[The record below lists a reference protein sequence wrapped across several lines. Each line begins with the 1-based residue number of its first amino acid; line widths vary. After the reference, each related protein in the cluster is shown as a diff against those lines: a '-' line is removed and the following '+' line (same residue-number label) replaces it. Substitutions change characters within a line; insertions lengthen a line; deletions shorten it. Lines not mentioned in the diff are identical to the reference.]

1 MLSLHVKNLRSI
13 EDSGPIK
20 LRPLTLVVG
29 RNSAGKSTLLR
40 VLPLLRQSV
49 ERRTSGPI
57 LWFGDLVDFGSFGE
71 AVRWGA
77 EKKEIELEVGFS
89 WGTDYAR
96 NPWAVGGG
104 QRTEA
109 PVTLR
114 LTLGNGDRSP
124 AVVRVAFRCGDQTL
138 EVDIAPDGRWASL
151 LVNGRP
157 ADLKHVIPL
166 STNERAPFVPWR
178 SEDVNPE
185 DAARPVLEAAGLSM
199 ESKVFD
205 NALVGRMLFW
215 HPDLETLRGQSA
227 RRPGLG
233 LMLKRVA
240 NDDQRLRQ
248 LHEALFTRD
257 AAYILLSALQ
267 TLAAEA
273 AAVAYIGP
281 FRAPPARHYR
291 VSELS
296 NDVVDADGTNTAM
309 VVRSLSPAAREN
321 LNLWLTQ
328 HLGFGLELG
337 DTDAHVQLRI
347 SEGALRAA
355 NLIDVGYGVSQLLP
369 VAVQLWMMSH
379 PRDDAAPAFRTCVI
393 EQPEL
398 HLHPAHQAR
407 LGALLASM
415 AQEGSRPVG
424 RPEWSLLVET
434 HSAELVEAVG
444 RAIFEGQLAPSA
456 AQIIIVEKDDVSGES
471 TVRVATFDERGE
483 LQNWPVGFFVP

>member
-1 MLSLHVKNLRSI
+1 MLTLHVKNLRSI

-20 LRPLTLVVG
+20 LCPLTLVVG

-71 AVRWGA
+71 AVRWGV

-89 WGTDYAR
+89 WDTDYAR

-104 QRTEA
+104 RRTEA
-109 PVTLR
+109 PVTLG
-114 LTLGNGDRSP
+114 LTLGNGDRAP

-151 LVNGRP
+151 LVNGRL
-157 ADLKHVIPL
+157 ADLKHVTPL
-166 STNERAPFVPWR
+166 STNERVPFVSWR

-185 DAARPVLEAAGLSM
+185 DTARPVLEAAGWPLSSEIGEHAM
-199 ESKVFD
+199 WS
-205 NALVGRMLFW
+205 RTLFW
-215 HPDLETLRGQSA
+215 HPDLASTRGLFA
-227 RRPGLG
+227 RRNPPFFRGVSEEQVR
-233 LMLKRVA
+233 RVH
-240 NDDQRLRQ
+240 D
-248 LHEALFTRD
+248 ALFTRD

-407 LGALLASM
+407 LGALLASL
-415 AQEGSRPVG
+415 AQEASRRVG

-444 RAIFEGQLAPSA
+444 RAIFEGELPPSA
-456 AQIIIVEKDDVSGES
+456 AQIVIVEKGDVSGDS